1 MTAIP
6 KPQKYTVEEYL
17 RLTEN
22 TTERTELRDGEIV
35 AMAPPTWKHQNLSY
49 GLRRS
54 IDDFIRAN
62 RGNCRVN
69 EAVGVQ
75 LDEHNLV
82 IPDVVVICDPS
93 KIDDKR
99 CHGAPDWVAEILSTN
114 RNDDLV
120 YKLDLYQ
127 KTGVR
132 EYWIIDPKHQ
142 KVFVYFFESSP
153 NVVELHDWTD
163 EIPVRIYDGKLI
175 IRIADLV

>member
-6 KPQKYTVEEYL
+6 NPEKLTAEEYL

-22 TTERTELRDGEIV
+22 AAERTELRDGEIV
-35 AMAPPTWKHQNLSY
+35 AMAPPSWKHQNLSY

-54 IDDFIRAN
+54 IDDFIREN

-99 CHGAPDWVAEILSTN
+99 CHGAPDWVIEVLSTN
-114 RNDDLV
+114 RSDDLIHKLWL
-120 YKLDLYQ
+120 YKEA
-127 KTGVR
+127 GVR
-132 EYWIIDPKHQ
+132 EYWIVDPKNE
-142 KVFVYFFESSP
+142 KTLVYFFEKNDLP
-153 NVVELHDWTD
+153 DIYTFD
-163 EIPVRIYDGKLI
+163 TEIPVSIYDRKLS

>member
-1 MTAIP
+1 
-6 KPQKYTVEEYL
+6 
-17 RLTEN
+17 
-22 TTERTELRDGEIV
+22 
-35 AMAPPTWKHQNLSY
+35 MAPPSWKHQNLSY

-62 RGNCRVN
+62 RGDCRVN